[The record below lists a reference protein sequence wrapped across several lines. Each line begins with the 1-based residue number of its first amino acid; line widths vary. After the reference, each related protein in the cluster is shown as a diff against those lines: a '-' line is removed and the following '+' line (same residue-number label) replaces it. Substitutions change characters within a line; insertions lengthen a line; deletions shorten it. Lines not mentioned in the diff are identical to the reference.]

1 MENATINELN
11 AFLKGE
17 YMAID
22 SYNDFIQKAA
32 DPKVKAEFQRIQQ
45 EHKLHA
51 IQISER
57 IQNLGGRPAT
67 GLDIKGKIAEK
78 VSNIKN
84 SRLKNDVD
92 ILVQA
97 YDGENMGINIATEI
111 VKGDLD
117 NESMNLIGN
126 IISQDKTH
134 LVDLNDLTNK
144 V

>member
-1 MENATINELN
+1 MEITAIQELN

-22 SYNDFIQKAA
+22 SYDTFIQKST

-45 EHKLHA
+45 EHKNHA
-51 IQISER
+51 LQISER

-67 GLDIKGKIAEK
+67 GLDIKGKIAET

-84 SRLKNDVD
+84 SRPKNDVD

-97 YDGENMGINIATEI
+97 YDGENMGINTATEI

-117 NESMNLIGN
+117 SESMNLIGN
-126 IISQDKTH
+126 IINQDKTH
-134 LVDLNDLTNK
+134 LIDLNNLTNK